1 MTNARTVLLVE
12 DEPLIRL
19 ATADVLTESG
29 CIVLEAESSGEA
41 LACIDAHRE
50 IDVIVADV
58 NLPGELNGV
67 EVSEIARRTRP
78 QLRVIVTSGSG
89 LPASARMPPN
99 GLFLP
104 KPFRAHQLRA
114 AVDG

>member
-1 MTNARTVLLVE
+1 MNARTVLLVA

-41 LACIDAHRE
+41 LAWIDAHSE

-58 NLPGELNGV
+58 HVPGELNGV
-67 EVSEIARRTRP
+67 EVSEIAWRTRP
-78 QLRVIVTSGSG
+78 GLRVIVTSGSG
-89 LPASARMPPN
+89 LPDSARMPPN

-114 AVDG
+114 AVIG